1 MDMAVTLTPEQQQ
14 LSVEEKLDLI
24 ALLWDSLPEDQLP
37 MPEWQLK
44 LLEERLAEFEAD
56 PDEGQSWE
64 EVKAELEQES

>member
-24 ALLWDSLPEDQLP
+24 ALLWDSLPEDHLP
-37 MPEWQLK
+37 MPEWQLT